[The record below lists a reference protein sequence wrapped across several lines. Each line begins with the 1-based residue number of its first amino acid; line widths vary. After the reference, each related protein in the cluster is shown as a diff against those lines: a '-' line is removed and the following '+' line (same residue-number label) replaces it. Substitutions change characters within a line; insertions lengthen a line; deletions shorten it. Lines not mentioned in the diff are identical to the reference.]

1 MIYYLPDSLLLS
13 LCTCRLYFTETQVA
27 NRGSGTSNQISTGE
41 ILPKPRRR
49 GSSFLRTLLIPCQF
63 RPNHWR
69 HSRMISY
76 HCFSVET
83 ENQKRCSSWVVI
95 LSGSIDFDIV
105 ESLEISVSIQLPLPA
120 LHRAVPPLAY
130 SQGQRHPI
138 VRVLLIL
145 ICVVSTAHRPGG
157 ATSYGGLIRNLQ
169 ATGDYSGVSPIHS
182 LLSYP
187 FTACIF

>member
-1 MIYYLPDSLLLS
+1 M
-13 LCTCRLYFTETQVA
+13 
-27 NRGSGTSNQISTGE
+27 
-41 ILPKPRRR
+41 PR
-49 GSSFLRTLLIPCQF
+49 QF
-63 RPNHWR
+63 RPNHCR

-95 LSGSIDFDIV
+95 LSGSSDFDIV

-157 ATSYGGLIRNLQ
+157 ATSYGGLIRNLR
-169 ATGDYSGVSPIHS
+169 ATGDYSGVSPILASYHTHS
-182 LLSYP
+182 LLVYFSTKKPPGGGFWLDESTILKEFLDSPFDVIQP
-187 FTACIF
+187 FTWRYFHFFPFR